1 MALAFVSHIGALV
14 VRVFLSAD
22 SARNWGQMNT
32 PEAPKLIKQIAF
44 SLILVFGFIGTAFAD
59 LTPEQQAARDEGL
72 MLYQQ
77 HMGVS
82 AIEPLRVAAEAGD
95 RTAQYFLGET
105 LRLNNMFMTAESRKW
120 YEAAAEQGDLFAMLR
135 LSSSSDLCHEMGTCG
150 PHSTNWRSTALA
162 LAHERAVQ
170 GDVEAMQALFN
181 AGQGLEWLEK
191 AAEGGYAPAQEL
203 LASFYAEGEGWFL
216 LPGRRQA
223 AIEKWYK
230 ASAEGG
236 FPLGMMGYANFL
248 GRQNR
253 INEASS
259 WIRRAAEGGYIKA
272 VYTYASYV
280 AHMPDEV
287 CSGLLNPDTNVGGKI
302 ATISEVSHDQDT
314 VRKTGSDEHICTYLH
329 AAYMYLSSVSWSRL

>member
-1 MALAFVSHIGALV
+1 MSSLT
-14 VRVFLSAD
+14 
-22 SARNWGQMNT
+22 ARLKYLT
-32 PEAPKLIKQIAF
+32 F
-44 SLILVFGFIGTAFAD
+44 ILVWLFASPALAD

-77 HMGVS
+77 HMGGA

-150 PHSTNWRSTALA
+150 PHSTDWRSTALA
-162 LAHERAVQ
+162 LAHERAAQ

-203 LASFYAEGEGWFL
+203 LAAFYSEGEGWFL

-236 FPLGMMGYANFL
+236 FPLGMM
-248 GRQNR
+248 
-253 INEASS
+253 S
-259 WIRRAAEGGYIKA
+259 
-272 VYTYASYV
+272 
-280 AHMPDEV
+280 
-287 CSGLLNPDTNVGGKI
+287 
-302 ATISEVSHDQDT
+302 
-314 VRKTGSDEHICTYLH
+314 
-329 AAYMYLSSVSWSRL
+329 

>member
-1 MALAFVSHIGALV
+1 
-14 VRVFLSAD
+14 
-22 SARNWGQMNT
+22 
-32 PEAPKLIKQIAF
+32 LIKQIAF
-44 SLILVFGFIGTAFAD
+44 SLILIFSFIGTAFAE

-72 MLYQQ
+72 ALYQQ
-77 HMGVS
+77 S
-82 AIEPLRVAAEAGD
+82 DWYDSQPLLLEAAQAGD
-95 RTAQYFLGET
+95 QKAQYFLAEAI
-105 LRLNNMFMTAESRKW
+105 RLSNRYMTAESRKW

-162 LAHERAVQ
+162 LAHERAAQ

-236 FPLGMMGYANFL
+236 FPLGMMSYANFL
-248 GRQNR
+248 YENNGSQK
-253 INEASS
+253 EMAY
-259 WIRRAAEGGYIKA
+259 WVKKAAEGGYIGA
-272 VYTYASYV
+272 VSTYAAGLADV
-280 AHMPDEV
+280 
-287 CSGLLNPDTNVGGKI
+287 SGTLNYPKDII
-302 ATISEVSHDQDT
+302 A
-314 VRKTGSDEHICTYLH
+314 GYGLTYL
-329 AAYMYLSSVSWSRL
+329 VSRLEGGGYAPEAARRRLPLIAQEMTPEQIEEAKVFAAEWEDTHPPLSFFVPVFGY